1 MKPQPILVM
10 LRHNKQIDPEDL
22 EVSLLA
28 CAGIDEAGRG
38 PLAGPV
44 IAAAVILGDGS
55 DWSEVN
61 DSKKISESK
70 RETLST
76 YIKSHA
82 LAWAIGRAE
91 VAEIDELNILNA
103 SLLAMQRAFSGL
115 DCKTELVLVDG
126 NFSPEFDV
134 LSYAVVKGDQRVKA
148 IAAASI
154 IAKVARDQEMRDLHL
169 DFPLYG
175 FAQHKGYP
183 SANHLS
189 ALKQHGPCSHHRT
202 SFRPVRE
209 CLHSKHADQIS

>member
-1 MKPQPILVM
+1 MKPQPILEM
-10 LRHNKQIDPEDL
+10 QRHNNRIDPEDL
-22 EVSLLA
+22 KISLLA

-44 IAAAVILGDGS
+44 IAAAVILGDGP
-55 DWSEVN
+55 DWSAVN
-61 DSKKISESK
+61 DSKKLSESK
-70 RETLST
+70 RENLAA

-82 LAWAIGRAE
+82 KAWALGRSE
-91 VAEIDELNILNA
+91 VAEIDRLNILNA
-103 SLLAMQRAFSGL
+103 TLLAMQRAFAELSQP
-115 DCKTELVLVDG
+115 TELVLVDG

-154 IAKVARDQEMRDLHL
+154 LAKVARDQELRELDQ
-169 DFPLYG
+169 DFPEYG

-183 SANHLS
+183 SAKHLS
-189 ALKQHGPCSHHRT
+189 ALQQHGPCRHHRT

-209 CLHSKHADQIS
+209 CLQSTSAGGS

>member
-1 MKPQPILVM
+1 MTQ
-10 LRHNKQIDPEDL
+10 RHNKQIDPEDL
-22 EVSLLA
+22 KVSLLA

-44 IAAAVILGDGS
+44 IAAAVILGDGP

-61 DSKKISESK
+61 DSKKLSESK
-70 RETLST
+70 RERLSA

-82 LAWAIGRAE
+82 QAWALGRAE
-91 VAEIDELNILNA
+91 VAEIDDLNILNA

-115 DCKTELVLVDG
+115 SQSAELVLVDG
-126 NFSPEFDV
+126 NFSPDFGV

-154 IAKVARDQEMRDLHL
+154 LAKVTRDQEMRDLHQ
-169 DFPLYG
+169 DFPEYG

-183 SANHLS
+183 SAKHLS
-189 ALKQHGPCSHHRT
+189 ALQQHGPCSHHRT

-209 CLHSKHADQIS
+209 YLHGNRVEGV

>member
-1 MKPQPILVM
+1 MQ
-10 LRHNKQIDPEDL
+10 RHNKQIDPEDL
-22 EVSLLA
+22 EVSLLT

-61 DSKKISESK
+61 DSKKLSESK
-70 RETLST
+70 REGLSA
-76 YIKSHA
+76 YIKTHA
-82 LAWAIGRAE
+82 QAWALGRAE
-91 VAEIDELNILNA
+91 VAEIDDLNILNA

-115 DCKTELVLVDG
+115 GRSVKLVLVDG
-126 NFSPEFDV
+126 NFSPDFGV

-154 IAKVARDQEMRDLHL
+154 LAKVARDQEMRDLHH
-169 DFPLYG
+169 DFPEYG

-183 SANHLS
+183 SAKHLS
-189 ALKQHGPCSHHRT
+189 ALQQHGPCSHHRT

-209 CLHSKHADQIS
+209 CLSGNRAKDI